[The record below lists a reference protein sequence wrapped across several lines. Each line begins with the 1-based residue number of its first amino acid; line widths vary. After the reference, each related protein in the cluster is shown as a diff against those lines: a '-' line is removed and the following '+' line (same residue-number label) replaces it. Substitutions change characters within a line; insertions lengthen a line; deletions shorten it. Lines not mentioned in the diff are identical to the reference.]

1 MASERKKK
9 RFSLKNF
16 KFKKN
21 NKKRSI
27 SKASD
32 ASENKQSSRLTVVNG
47 KRKRNRIIRYITYA
61 VIAVVII
68 AVIIINFLTPT
79 GIIEALQNSY
89 AAMGSGKFPINI
101 YSSNASS
108 FYSWNDMLC
117 IVNDTFFELYN
128 DDGKLVQAVSHGM
141 INPVLE
147 MSEARYLLFDRDRYS
162 LSVYN
167 YSDKLISIDFENTI
181 MSADIGRDGTFAV
194 VLDSDTYQSTVVVF
208 DKDTDGNETVFKW
221 NSAEYYITDV
231 AVCDDGEKIAISLLH
246 SVGGAFES
254 YIYILDS
261 EDNKSEPVSKFKFD
275 GVVSSLTSVN
285 EDYLIAGGFD
295 NAYSVFWN
303 GKDPINLNISGVIH
317 HFDYDDQGNSVI
329 VFGREDNAQTN
340 SVLTIKPNGKTHSVF
355 SFNETVFDVCILENK
370 VALLSDS
377 KVLVYKKS
385 GEMKGTYN
393 SKLKGI
399 FVGLCDDGKILV
411 LDNSKLLKIK

>member
-1 MASERKKK
+1 M
-9 RFSLKNF
+9 
-16 KFKKN
+16 
-21 NKKRSI
+21 
-27 SKASD
+27 
-32 ASENKQSSRLTVVNG
+32 
-47 KRKRNRIIRYITYA
+47 
-61 VIAVVII
+61 
-68 AVIIINFLTPT
+68 
-79 GIIEALQNSY
+79 
-89 AAMGSGKFPINI
+89 
-101 YSSNASS
+101 
-108 FYSWNDMLC
+108 
-117 IVNDTFFELYN
+117 
-128 DDGKLVQAVSHGM
+128 
-141 INPVLE
+141 
-147 MSEARYLLFDRDRYS
+147 
-162 LSVYN
+162 
-167 YSDKLISIDFENTI
+167 
-181 MSADIGRDGTFAV
+181 
-194 VLDSDTYQSTVVVF
+194 VVF